1 MAPWNMEENENENE
15 NENEK
20 RRGTIRKLVG
30 SFKCY

>member
-1 MAPWNMEENENENE
+1 MAPWNMEENENENK
-15 NENEK
+15 K

>member
-1 MAPWNMEENENENE
+1 MAPWNMEENENE

>member
-1 MAPWNMEENENENE
+1 MAPWNMEENE

>member
-15 NENEK
+15 NKK